1 MNLFNVLVDRESKD
15 AIAGR
20 IYGAVIGIVTNNEDP
35 EGLGRVKVKFPWL
48 SADEESTWARLAT
61 LMAGNERGVYFLP
74 EVDDEVL
81 VIFEQGDV
89 RFPYIIGALWN
100 GKDKPPTTN
109 ADGKNNIREIVSRS
123 GHVIRLNDE
132 EGKETIEIIDKSEK
146 NKIIFDT
153 ANNAISVTADQNI
166 SLKSP
171 QGSIQLEAKTIEIKS
186 TSETKLEAGAAMNL
200 EAKATMNIKGQTI
213 NLN

>member
-61 LMAGNERGVYFLP
+61 LMAGNERGIYFLP

-109 ADGKNNIREIVSRS
+109 TDGNNNIREIVSRS

-146 NKIIFDT
+146 NHIIFDT
-153 ANNAISVTADQNI
+153 ANNAISVTADQTI
-166 SLKSP
+166 SLKSS

-186 TSETKLEAGAAMNL
+186 TSETKLEAGAGMNL

>member
-1 MNLFNVLVDRESKD
+1 LNLFNVLVDRESKD

-61 LMAGNERGVYFLP
+61 LMAGNERGIYFLP

-109 ADGKNNIREIVSRS
+109 ADGNNNIREIVSRS

-146 NKIIFDT
+146 NHIIFDT
-153 ANNAISVTADQNI
+153 ANNAISVTADQTI

-186 TSETKLEAGAAMNL
+186 TSETKLEAGAGMNL

>member
-61 LMAGNERGVYFLP
+61 LMAGNERGIYFLP

-109 ADGKNNIREIVSRS
+109 ADGNNNIREIVSRS

-146 NKIIFDT
+146 NHIIFDT
-153 ANNAISVTADQNI
+153 ANNAISVTADQTI

-186 TSETKLEAGAAMNL
+186 TSETKLEAGAGMNL